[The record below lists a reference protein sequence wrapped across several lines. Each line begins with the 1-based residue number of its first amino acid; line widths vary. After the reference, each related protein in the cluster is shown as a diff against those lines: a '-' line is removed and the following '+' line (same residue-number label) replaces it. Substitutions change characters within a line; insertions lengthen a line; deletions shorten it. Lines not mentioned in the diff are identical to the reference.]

1 MRTAGDSAGVADFRR
16 AVLERFERKL
26 DRYLPTSG
34 ATCQWTISTIED
46 ALATDML
53 EVAQDVIESCI
64 AVDPLRQP
72 ATNPKC
78 PDCGR
83 SLAATSLCDTH
94 KKTIFGP
101 IRYSRAYG
109 SCPACHRAFSPAGQ
123 RVVLRQGLL

>member
-1 MRTAGDSAGVADFRR
+1 MKTSKRANDVESFRR

-26 DRYLPTSG
+26 DRYLPASG
-34 ATCQWTISTIED
+34 AMQRWTISTIED
-46 ALATDML
+46 ALAGDML

-64 AVDPLRQP
+64 AVNP
-72 ATNPKC
+72 AREPAENPRC

-83 SLAATSLCDTH
+83 SLVAVELRSTH

-109 SCPACHRAFSPAGQ
+109 SCPACRRAFSPSGQ

>member
-1 MRTAGDSAGVADFRR
+1 MTASGDSADVADFRR

-34 ATCQWTISTIED
+34 ATRQWTISTIED
-46 ALATDML
+46 ALASDML

-64 AVDPLRQP
+64 AVDPLRRP
-72 ATNPKC
+72 AQNPRC

-83 SLAATSLCDTH
+83 SLVGTGLHDTH

-109 SCPACHRAFSPAGQ
+109 SCPACRRAFSPSGQ

>member
-1 MRTAGDSAGVADFRR
+1 MTSPGEAMSVAEFRQ

-26 DRYLPTSG
+26 DRYLPASG
-34 ATCQWTISTIED
+34 ATRQWTISAIED

-72 ATNPKC
+72 ATNPRC

-83 SLAATSLCDTH
+83 SLVATGLRDTH
-94 KKTIFGP
+94 KKTIFGL

-109 SCPACHRAFSPAGQ
+109 SCPACRRAFSPSGQ